1 MKSYVS
7 KTDFIDWFRSSDTY
21 KNNFS
26 YEGLDAL
33 FDWLEEYED
42 GTGQDVEFD
51 PIAICCEFSEYENLQ
66 EVKENY
72 SCINDMD
79 DLEMHTSVIPVYN
92 IDGSK
97 SEKLIIVRF

>member
-92 IDGSK
+92 IDGST
-97 SEKLIIVRF
+97 SEKLIIVDF

>member
-79 DLEMHTSVIPVYN
+79 DLEMHTSVIPVYS
-92 IDGSK
+92 IDGLK
-97 SEKLIIVRF
+97 SEKLIIVDF